1 MITIRPEKPEDFDT
15 IYEINRRAF
24 NGEIEARLVD
34 KIRKSDNFIPEL
46 SLVALKDNKVVGHIL
61 FSKVKIKS
69 EDREKIVLTLAPMAV
84 LPEFQNQ
91 GIGHLLVNRGLEI
104 SRGLGYYI
112 VVLVGHPDYYPRFGF
127 TPARAKGLEISFKVP
142 IPDEAFMVCE
152 LEKNVLEGIKGIVEL
167 PPYFWEE

>member
-1 MITIRPEKPEDFDT
+1 MIVIRPEKPEDFDI

-24 NGEIEARLVD
+24 NGEIEARLID

-46 SLVALKDNKVVGHIL
+46 SLVALKDNKIVGHIL

-69 EDREKIVLTLAPMAV
+69 KNREKIVLALAPMAV

-104 SRGLGYYI
+104 SKGLCYYI

-127 TPARAKGLEISFKVP
+127 TPARAKGLEISFKMP

-152 LEKNVLEGIKGIVEL
+152 LEKNALERIKGIVEL
-167 PPYFWEE
+167 PPYFEEE